1 MPRLRHLIAL
11 WLFGAAALALAAWVC
26 FRAGASLAT
35 AVCVFLIIIVALSL
49 MDSLISSLIFSI
61 IAVGALDYFFIP
73 PIFSFSIDAPEDIAT
88 LVTYFVASI
97 AITGLVRRV
106 RNAAATL
113 REQAQLLELTHDT
126 VMVRGDDDIIKYWNQ
141 GAERLYGWRRDEAIG
156 KRSPELL
163 RTVFPIPL
171 EEIKAKLQR
180 DGHWEGEF
188 HRTRKD
194 GTPVTVATRWSIRTD
209 ESGRRIG
216 TLETTNDITERRRA
230 EEALQRSQ
238 AAYLAE
244 AQKISLT
251 GSFGWNPSTDA
262 VFLSEQSFSMF
273 ACEPGTQPSIDVM
286 LRRIH
291 PDDVT
296 AVRQAFARA
305 AREHADFDLEFRLQT
320 PNEAI
325 KHVRLLARAMTN
337 GNGQPQFVGAAT
349 DVTAARKSE
358 EQLHQARAELAH
370 VGRMMSLGAL
380 SASIAHEVNQPL
392 AAIIAN
398 GEASLRWLAR
408 GGEVNDEV
416 SAAVQ
421 GIIADGKRASE
432 IVHRVRALSRRTDL
446 DKVELSV
453 DSLIREI
460 VPLVQREVGL
470 HRAAL
475 RLELG
480 AGVPN
485 VLGDRVQLQQVMV
498 NLVLN
503 AVQAM
508 AATADRPRVVTVTSS
523 RDATGGV
530 LVAVG
535 DVGVGIAADDAE
547 RIFDAFFTTRP
558 DGMGMGLSICRSII
572 EAHGGQIW
580 ATGNAPEPGATFRF
594 NLPAAEA
601 GDADA

>member
-1 MPRLRHLIAL
+1 M
-11 WLFGAAALALAAWVC
+11 ALAASIC
-26 FRAGASLAT
+26 FWLGATFAT
-35 AVCVFLIIIVALSL
+35 AVCVFLVIIVALSM
-49 MDSLISSLIFSI
+49 MDSLISSLVFSL
-61 IAVGALDYFFIP
+61 IAVAALDYFFTEP
-73 PIFSFSIDAPEDIAT
+73 RFSFAIDSPEDIVT
-88 LVTYFVASI
+88 LVTYFVTSI
-97 AITGLVRRV
+97 AITGLVRRM
-106 RNAAATL
+106 RNAAETL
-113 REQAQLLELTHDT
+113 HEQAQLLELTHDT
-126 VMVRGDDDIIKYWNQ
+126 VMVRDEGEIIRYWNR
-141 GAERLYGWRRDEAIG
+141 GAERLYGWLRDEAMG
-156 KRSPELL
+156 KNAPELL
-163 RTVFPIPL
+163 RTVFPVPL
-171 EEIKAKLQR
+171 GEIKAKLQR
-180 DGHWEGEF
+180 DGHWEGVL

-194 GTPVTVATRWSIRTD
+194 GTPVIVATRWSIQSD
-209 ESGRRIG
+209 EYGRRIG

-262 VFLSEQSFSMF
+262 VFLSEQSFSIF
-273 ACEPGTQPSIDVM
+273 ACEPGTQPSLDVM

-291 PDDVT
+291 PDHVT

-305 AREHADFDLEFRLQT
+305 AREHADFDIEFRLQA
-320 PNEAI
+320 PDEAI

-337 GNGQPQFVGAAT
+337 GNGNGNGNGQRQFVGAAT

-408 GGEVNDEV
+408 GSGEINDEV

-421 GIIADGKRASE
+421 GIIEDGRRASE

-446 DKVELSV
+446 DKAELNLNGV
-453 DSLIREI
+453 IKEV
-460 VPLVQREVGL
+460 VPLVQREVGIHHASL
-470 HRAAL
+470 Q
-475 RLELG
+475 LELG
-480 AGVPN
+480 ADVPN

-508 AATADRPRVVTVTSS
+508 AVTADHPRVVTVSSS
-523 RDATGGV
+523 RDGTDG
-530 LVAVG
+530 VAVAVR
-535 DVGVGIAADDAE
+535 DVGSGIKADDAE
-547 RIFDAFFTTRP
+547 RIFDAFFTTKA

-572 EAHGGQIW
+572 EAHGGRIW
-580 ATGNAPEPGATFRF
+580 ANGNDPDPGATFRF
-594 NLPAAEA
+594 VLPAAEA
-601 GDADA
+601 GGADA